1 MKVPALLI
9 CLSTI
14 QSTVLFWWAVCIAR
28 CTYGSLRGYSRE
40 TCSISSWAFFHSSL
54 SPAIEIG
61 GTWPPLGITPLDPFA
76 IPVRPLITIMPVAL
90 TTLTKLTLC
99 KSTDLPTIE
108 MRRGPEHVCK
118 VEKQTSYKNVIG
130 EINFIHGLIIHPS
143 HNAKLSLKVTD
154 TNLFNSTIEKVYVV
168 ESLLNRTDITY
179 VKMRPTDR
187 ISDIIIRTGDRLREA
202 IPILDI
208 KANNYPK

>member
-1 MKVPALLI
+1 
-9 CLSTI
+9 
-14 QSTVLFWWAVCIAR
+14 
-28 CTYGSLRGYSRE
+28 
-40 TCSISSWAFFHSSL
+40 
-54 SPAIEIG
+54 
-61 GTWPPLGITPLDPFA
+61 
-76 IPVRPLITIMPVAL
+76 
-90 TTLTKLTLC
+90 
-99 KSTDLPTIE
+99 

>member
-154 TNLFNSTIEKVYVV
+154 TNLFNSTI
-168 ESLLNRTDITY
+168 
-179 VKMRPTDR
+179 
-187 ISDIIIRTGDRLREA
+187 
-202 IPILDI
+202 
-208 KANNYPK
+208 